1 MGKLRSKTTGSESIN
16 ITAEMLFD
24 GKSIISREVS
34 KLSNCSIN
42 VTDTFYSTE
51 YGNPLVRFLL
61 DPSINVNVNAD
72 GKITLRRE
80 GLEVLATFNSSVDNS
95 DINIKIQDSYVAIE
109 HNKSAITKE
118 IIVTIKN
125 NEDIKYLNSRFIVT

>member
-1 MGKLRSKTTGSESIN
+1 M
-16 ITAEMLFD
+16 
-24 GKSIISREVS
+24 
-34 KLSNCSIN
+34 
-42 VTDTFYSTE
+42 
-51 YGNPLVRFLL
+51 
-61 DPSINVNVNAD
+61 
-72 GKITLRRE
+72 RRE